1 MKQIPGFESIKRV
14 TPLNKKN
21 MKIITKAI
29 LSILVT
35 AVIGAFTVIVASPK
49 KATVADDETM
59 QAAEKK
65 QKENLFI

>member
-1 MKQIPGFESIKRV
+1 MK
-14 TPLNKKN
+14 L
-21 MKIITKAI
+21 ITKAI

-49 KATVADDETM
+49 KAAKADNGKI
-59 QAAEKK
+59 QAEEKK

>member
-1 MKQIPGFESIKRV
+1 
-14 TPLNKKN
+14 
-21 MKIITKAI
+21 MKIFVKTI

-49 KATVADDETM
+49 KAVVTDDETM
-59 QAAEKK
+59 QTEGKK